1 MKKSL
6 KVLFGVSALA
16 LLFTAAPVMA
26 AEFETNGDNT
36 TTGSNSDNENEFE
49 IESEVVS
56 EVENDAEIDNE
67 AEVDTE
73 TGDNDVEDNTTV
85 EDFTTGEMNVTGEW
99 ETVANAGAVLRGADD
114 GSLSGEANFVND
126 TTGSDSENENE
137 LDLEHEVQLELDN
150 DADFW
155 NMLDFW
161 GESGDNDVED
171 NTTVGGVETGSGML
185 ELLVGSWANNDA
197 GWEGAGA
204 SSLTLD
210 LTGENTVTGSDS
222 ENENEFDIE
231 SEYEVDIDNDAEVD
245 NEFEV
250 DIQTGDNDIERN
262 TTVDGVTT
270 GDGHVMIGAETIV
283 NSGGSMAGGNGGG
296 VGGTAHFVNDT
307 TGSDSENEN
316 ELDLEH
322 EVDIEIDNDA
332 EVNNEADVEVNS
344 GDNDVEDNTTVGDIT
359 TGDAH
364 VELNFFNEV
373 NSN

>member
-49 IESEVVS
+49 IESEVES

-99 ETVANAGAVLRGADD
+99 ETVANAGAVLLGADD
-114 GSLSGEANFVND
+114 GSLSGEAN
-126 TTGSDSENENE
+126 
-137 LDLEHEVQLELDN
+137 
-150 DADFW
+150 
-155 NMLDFW
+155 
-161 GESGDNDVED
+161 
-171 NTTVGGVETGSGML
+171 
-185 ELLVGSWANNDA
+185 
-197 GWEGAGA
+197 
-204 SSLTLD
+204 
-210 LTGENTVTGSDS
+210 
-222 ENENEFDIE
+222 
-231 SEYEVDIDNDAEVD
+231 
-245 NEFEV
+245 
-250 DIQTGDNDIERN
+250 
-262 TTVDGVTT
+262 
-270 GDGHVMIGAETIV
+270 
-283 NSGGSMAGGNGGG
+283 
-296 VGGTAHFVNDT
+296 FVNDT